1 LLKFLPFNSIIQ
13 RYLASHFIGPFIFST
28 AFFVIFLLTFQLFR
42 LIRIV
47 TTKGVELSLV
57 FELMGHIAVSF
68 LPMAV
73 PLSVLFAT
81 IFTMN
86 KLSEDSE
93 IVAMRSF
100 GLTKQVLLIPL
111 LLLGL
116 FIAGMIFVLNRNLIP
131 HSKTQFKNTIIKLT
145 SQGNMTDIKPG
156 QFFTEIPKVTLF
168 AEKVN
173 TGGTKLQE
181 VFISQKNGEEEQVI
195 FARRGAMIK
204 QSSGKLRT
212 PTLRLH
218 LEDGNIVKQ
227 SGDGKVEK
235 IIFSEYDF
243 PVLSGGEL
251 PGFVTKDSM
260 RSNAELE
267 KVIRQREERLSELA
281 SQKEMSQAQIN
292 ERGEILS
299 RQPKS
304 QLEYWSRFNTPLQVL
319 LFIFL
324 GFSLGIKKGRGR
336 TKNSGSLGLFFLI
349 GYYVLFFGGV
359 SLARKGTLPAYSVVY
374 LPTILSL
381 LLGVRLYRKLDW
393 QS

>member
-1 LLKFLPFNSIIQ
+1 MPFNSIIQ